1 MAPSERAPW
10 LRSDRFLARSVTE
23 HKHRSGSSVAAHIAA
38 ARFMTG
44 RVIQEGDMATETL
57 AKAFAMTREILS
69 NVSAADYERPTPCAS
84 WNVRALVNHIAEG
97 ANWFALCVNA
107 GAAPDPDPTHG
118 FDYAGG
124 DLLASYDQGVEASL
138 AAFGAPGAQ
147 ERLVKLPF
155 GELPGAAFMGIATN
169 DVFAHGWDL
178 AKATGQPTDLDPEMA
193 TQLLAI
199 AQGFIPD
206 EFRGPDGSGAPF
218 GPAME
223 APAAAAPADKLAAF
237 LGRKV

>member
-1 MAPSERAPW
+1 M
-10 LRSDRFLARSVTE
+10 
-23 HKHRSGSSVAAHIAA
+23 
-38 ARFMTG
+38 
-44 RVIQEGDMATETL
+44 L
-57 AKAFAMTREILS
+57 AKAFGLTRGILV

-84 WNVRALVNHIAEG
+84 WDVRSLVNHITEG

-118 FDYAGG
+118 VDYAGG
-124 DLLASYDQGVEASL
+124 DLLASYDQGVVASL

-178 AKATGQPTDLDPEMA
+178 AMATDQPADLDPEMA
-193 TQLLAI
+193 TQLLAV

-218 GPAME
+218 GPAIA
-223 APAAAAPADKLAAF
+223 APASATPADKLAAF
-237 LGRKV
+237 LGRQV